1 MMVNQIYWIDISILT
16 LEISTTVY
24 YNVENDVTNTL
35 KKLLEDLH
43 EDATKEKGITKKY
56 FIDVEYYKKFVE
68 CLDMNKYQQLSREN
82 NA

>member
-1 MMVNQIYWIDISILT
+1 MYVR
-16 LEISTTVY
+16 
-24 YNVENDVTNTL
+24 NTL